1 MLRGDR
7 ALRSTDR
14 ALRSNAF
21 EQSLQALVI
30 VDRESTV
37 VGLNHAAERLTGWT
51 RAEAMGRP
59 AADVL
64 EVRTETGVNL
74 CAANGPL
81 HKALR
86 QGKAV
91 DTHFA
96 YLFRFRTS
104 DEPVRVSYSVAPLRE
119 GDGVAAV
126 LVAIHDVTPELE
138 IIQAKDALLL
148 AASHELKTPVTT
160 LKGLSELLLDFE
172 LTESQR
178 RELLQDLHG
187 QVNRMERMIADLLDV
202 SRIDAGRMSIELSSV
217 EVGPVIDHACEEV
230 RPLLQRRALHRN
242 APAEL
247 PPVFGQAQK
256 LHQILVNLLTNAI
269 KYSPDGSP
277 VELSVTADR
286 EQVHLA
292 VRDEG
297 VGIRTEDL
305 PRLFHKFYRAEDP
318 VVRRTTG
325 TGLGLYIVR
334 SLVDM
339 LGGRVDVRSQYG
351 KGSVFTISLPRAQA
365 ERARRRAA
373 VAAS

>member
-1 MLRGDR
+1 MYVWASGGHRPPRVLTNSRRTASQTGSPSISTPSRSKPESTESGLHLGRGTSERGVVSCARSVTHRRVRALACSSPPTAHLAPHPNLRRPIGGSGLRGDR

-37 VGLNHAAERLTGWT
+37 VGLNHAAERLTGWN
-51 RAEAMGRP
+51 RAEATGRP

-81 HKALR
+81 RRALR

-104 DEPVRVSYSVAPLRE
+104 DEPVRVSYSVAPIR
-119 GDGVAAV
+119 DGNDVAAV

-138 IIQAKDALLL
+138 IIQAKDALML

-160 LKGLSELLLDFE
+160 LKGLSELLLDFD
-172 LTESQR
+172 LTEPQR

-187 QVNRMERMIADLLDV
+187 QVNRME
-202 SRIDAGRMSIELSSV
+202 
-217 EVGPVIDHACEEV
+217 
-230 RPLLQRRALHRN
+230 
-242 APAEL
+242 
-247 PPVFGQAQK
+247 
-256 LHQILVNLLTNAI
+256 
-269 KYSPDGSP
+269 
-277 VELSVTADR
+277 
-286 EQVHLA
+286 
-292 VRDEG
+292 
-297 VGIRTEDL
+297 
-305 PRLFHKFYRAEDP
+305 
-318 VVRRTTG
+318 
-325 TGLGLYIVR
+325 
-334 SLVDM
+334 
-339 LGGRVDVRSQYG
+339 
-351 KGSVFTISLPRAQA
+351 
-365 ERARRRAA
+365 
-373 VAAS
+373 

>member
-7 ALRSTDR
+7 TLRSTDR

-21 EQSLQALVI
+21 EQSLQALVL

-37 VGLNHAAERLTGWT
+37 VGLNHAAERLTGWN
-51 RAEAMGRP
+51 RAEATGRP

-81 HKALR
+81 RRALR

-104 DEPVRVSYSVAPLRE
+104 DEPVRVSYSVAPIRD

-126 LVAIHDVTPELE
+126 LIAIHDVTPELE
-138 IIQAKDALLL
+138 IIQAKDALML

-160 LKGLSELLLDFE
+160 LKGLSELLLDFD
-172 LTESQR
+172 LTEPQR

-187 QVNRMERMIADLLDV
+187 QVNRMERLIADLLDV

-217 EVGPVIDHACEEV
+217 EVGPVIDHVCEEV
-230 RPLLQRRALHRN
+230 GPLLQQRPLRRQV
-242 APAEL
+242 PAAL
-247 PPVFGQAQK
+247 PPVFGQSQK

-286 EQVHLA
+286 EQVHFG

-297 VGIRTEDL
+297 VGIRSEDL
-305 PRLFHKFYRAEDP
+305 PRVFHKFYRAEDP
-318 VVRRTTG
+318 VVRRTPG

-339 LGGRVDVRSQYG
+339 LGGHVDVRSQYG

-365 ERARRRAA
+365 DRARRRAA

>member
-14 ALRSNAF
+14 ALRTNAF

-30 VDRESTV
+30 VDRDSTV
-37 VGLNHAAERLTGWT
+37 LSLNQAAERLTGWS
-51 RAEAMGRP
+51 RVEAMGRP

-81 HKALR
+81 RRALR
-86 QGKAV
+86 LGKSV

-104 DEPVRVSYSVAPLRE
+104 DEPIRVSYSVAPLRD

-138 IIQAKDALLL
+138 IIQAKDALML

-160 LKGLSELLLDFE
+160 LKGLSELLLDFD
-172 LTESQR
+172 LTEPQR

-187 QVNRMERMIADLLDV
+187 QVNRMERLIADLLDV

-217 EVGPVIDHACEEV
+217 EVGPVIDHVCEEV
-230 RPLLQRRALHRN
+230 RPLLQQRPLRRQVPTA
-242 APAEL
+242 L
-247 PPVFGQAQK
+247 PPVFGQSQK

-286 EQVHLA
+286 EQVHFG

-297 VGIRTEDL
+297 VGIRSEDL
-305 PRLFHKFYRAEDP
+305 PRVFHKFYRAEDP
-318 VVRRTTG
+318 VVRRIPG

-339 LGGRVDVRSQYG
+339 LGGHVDVRSQYG
-351 KGSVFTISLPRAQA
+351 KGSLFTISLPRAQA
-365 ERARRRAA
+365 DRARRRAA
-373 VAAS
+373 AAAS

>member
-1 MLRGDR
+1 
-7 ALRSTDR
+7 
-14 ALRSNAF
+14 
-21 EQSLQALVI
+21 
-30 VDRESTV
+30 V
-37 VGLNHAAERLTGWT
+37 VGLNHAAERLTGWN
-51 RAEAMGRP
+51 RAEATGRP

-81 HKALR
+81 RRALR

-104 DEPVRVSYSVAPLRE
+104 DEPVRVSYSVAPIRD

-126 LVAIHDVTPELE
+126 LIAIHDVTPELE
-138 IIQAKDALLL
+138 IIQAKDALML

-160 LKGLSELLLDFE
+160 LKGLSELLLDFD
-172 LTESQR
+172 LTEPQR

-187 QVNRMERMIADLLDV
+187 QVNRMERLIADLLDV

-217 EVGPVIDHACEEV
+217 EVGPVIDHVCEEV
-230 RPLLQRRALHRN
+230 GPLLQQRPLRRQV
-242 APAEL
+242 PAAL
-247 PPVFGQAQK
+247 PPVFGQSQK

-286 EQVHLA
+286 EQVHFG

-297 VGIRTEDL
+297 VGIRSEDL
-305 PRLFHKFYRAEDP
+305 PRVFHKFYRAEDP
-318 VVRRTTG
+318 VVRRIPG

-339 LGGRVDVRSQYG
+339 LGGHVDVRSQYG

-365 ERARRRAA
+365 DRARRRAA

>member
-21 EQSLQALVI
+21 EQSLQAFVI

-37 VGLNHAAERLTGWT
+37 VGLNHAAELLTGWS

-81 HKALR
+81 RRALR

-104 DEPVRVSYSVAPLRE
+104 DEPVRVSYSVAPVRD

-138 IIQAKDALLL
+138 IIQAKDALML

-160 LKGLSELLLDFE
+160 LKGLSELLLDFD
-172 LTESQR
+172 LTEPQR

-187 QVNRMERMIADLLDV
+187 QVNRMERLIADLLDV
-202 SRIDAGRMSIELSSV
+202 SRIDAGRMSIELSRV
-217 EVGPVIDHACEEV
+217 EVGPVIDHVCEEV
-230 RPLLQRRALHRN
+230 RPLLQQRPLRRQV
-242 APAEL
+242 PAAL
-247 PPVFGQAQK
+247 PPVLGQSQK

-286 EQVHLA
+286 EHVHFG

-305 PRLFHKFYRAEDP
+305 PRVFHKFYRAEDP
-318 VVRRTTG
+318 VVRRVPG

-339 LGGRVDVRSQYG
+339 LGGHVDVRSQYG
-351 KGSVFTISLPRAQA
+351 KGSVFTISLPRAHA
-365 ERARRRAA
+365 DRARRRAA
-373 VAAS
+373 AAAS

>member
-7 ALRSTDR
+7 TLRSTDR

-37 VGLNHAAERLTGWT
+37 VGLNHAAERLTGWS

-81 HKALR
+81 RRALR
-86 QGKAV
+86 LGKAV

-104 DEPVRVSYSVAPLRE
+104 DEPVRVSYSVAPIRD

-138 IIQAKDALLL
+138 IIQAKDALML

-160 LKGLSELLLDFE
+160 LKGLSELLLDFD
-172 LTESQR
+172 LTEPQR

-187 QVNRMERMIADLLDV
+187 QVNRMERLITDLLDV

-230 RPLLQRRALHRN
+230 RPLLQQRPLRRSV
-242 APAEL
+242 PAAL
-247 PPVFGQAQK
+247 PPVFGQSQK

-286 EQVHLA
+286 EQVHFG

-297 VGIRTEDL
+297 VGIRSEDL
-305 PRLFHKFYRAEDP
+305 PRVFHKFYRAEDP
-318 VVRRTTG
+318 VVRRIPG

-339 LGGRVDVRSQYG
+339 LGGHVDVRSQYG

-365 ERARRRAA
+365 DRARRRAA

>member
-1 MLRGDR
+1 M
-7 ALRSTDR
+7 
-14 ALRSNAF
+14 
-21 EQSLQALVI
+21 
-30 VDRESTV
+30 
-37 VGLNHAAERLTGWT
+37 VGLNHAAERLTGWS

-119 GDGVAAV
+119 GAGVAAV

-160 LKGLSELLLDFE
+160 LKGLSELLLDFD

-217 EVGPVIDHACEEV
+217 EVGPVVDHACEEV
-230 RPLLQRRALHRN
+230 RPLLQRRALHRH

-286 EQVHLA
+286 EQVHFG

-318 VVRRTTG
+318 VVRRTSG

-351 KGSVFTISLPRAQA
+351 KGSVFTISLPRVQA

>member
-7 ALRSTDR
+7 TLRSTDR

-37 VGLNHAAERLTGWT
+37 VGLNYAAERLTGWS

-81 HKALR
+81 RRALR

-104 DEPVRVSYSVAPLRE
+104 DEPVRVSYSVAPIRD

-138 IIQAKDALLL
+138 IIQAKDALML

-160 LKGLSELLLDFE
+160 LKGLSELLLDFD
-172 LTESQR
+172 LTEPQR

-187 QVNRMERMIADLLDV
+187 QVNRMERLIADLLDV

-217 EVGPVIDHACEEV
+217 QVGPVIDHACEEV
-230 RPLLQRRALHRN
+230 RPLLQQRPLRRSV
-242 APAEL
+242 PAAL
-247 PPVFGQAQK
+247 PPVIGQSQK

-286 EQVHLA
+286 EQVHFG

-297 VGIRTEDL
+297 VGIRSEDL
-305 PRLFHKFYRAEDP
+305 PRVFHKFYRAEDP
-318 VVRRTTG
+318 VVRRIPG

-339 LGGRVDVRSQYG
+339 LGGHVDVRSQYG

>member
-7 ALRSTDR
+7 TLRSTDR

-21 EQSLQALVI
+21 EQSLKALVL

-37 VGLNHAAERLTGWT
+37 VGLNQAAERLTGWSRT
-51 RAEAMGRP
+51 EAMGRP

-81 HKALR
+81 RRALR

-104 DEPVRVSYSVAPLRE
+104 DEPVRVSYSVAPIRD

-126 LVAIHDVTPELE
+126 LIAIHDVTPELE
-138 IIQAKDALLL
+138 IIQAKDALML

-160 LKGLSELLLDFE
+160 LKGLSELLLDFD
-172 LTESQR
+172 LTEPQR

-187 QVNRMERMIADLLDV
+187 QVNRMERLIADLLDV

-217 EVGPVIDHACEEV
+217 EVGPVIDHVCEEV
-230 RPLLQRRALHRN
+230 GPLLQQRPLRRQV
-242 APAEL
+242 PAAL
-247 PPVFGQAQK
+247 PPVFGQSQK

-286 EQVHLA
+286 EQVHFG

-297 VGIRTEDL
+297 VGIRSEDL
-305 PRLFHKFYRAEDP
+305 PRVFHKFYRAEDP
-318 VVRRTTG
+318 VVRRIPG

-334 SLVDM
+334 SLVEM
-339 LGGRVDVRSQYG
+339 LGGHVDVRSQYG

-365 ERARRRAA
+365 DRARRRAA

>member
-7 ALRSTDR
+7 TLRSTDR

-21 EQSLQALVI
+21 EQSLQALVL

-37 VGLNHAAERLTGWT
+37 VGLNHAAERLTGWS
-51 RAEAMGRP
+51 RAEATGRP

-81 HKALR
+81 RRALR

-104 DEPVRVSYSVAPLRE
+104 DEPVRVSYSVAPIRD

-126 LVAIHDVTPELE
+126 LIAIHDVTPELE
-138 IIQAKDALLL
+138 IIQAKDALML

-160 LKGLSELLLDFE
+160 LKGLSELLLDFD
-172 LTESQR
+172 LTEPQR

-187 QVNRMERMIADLLDV
+187 QVNRMERLIADLLDV

-217 EVGPVIDHACEEV
+217 EVGPVIDHVCEEV
-230 RPLLQRRALHRN
+230 GPLLQQRPLRRQV
-242 APAEL
+242 PAAL
-247 PPVFGQAQK
+247 PPVFGQSQK

-286 EQVHLA
+286 EQVHFG

-297 VGIRTEDL
+297 VGIRSEDL
-305 PRLFHKFYRAEDP
+305 PRVFHKFYRAEDP
-318 VVRRTTG
+318 VVRRIPG

-339 LGGRVDVRSQYG
+339 LGGHVDVRSQYG

-365 ERARRRAA
+365 DRARRRAA

>member
-7 ALRSTDR
+7 TLRSTDR

-21 EQSLQALVI
+21 EQSLQALVL

-37 VGLNHAAERLTGWT
+37 VGLNQAAERLTGWSRT
-51 RAEAMGRP
+51 EAMGRP

-81 HKALR
+81 RRALR

-104 DEPVRVSYSVAPLRE
+104 DEPVRVSYSVAPIRD

-126 LVAIHDVTPELE
+126 LIAIHDVTPELE
-138 IIQAKDALLL
+138 IIQAKDALML

-160 LKGLSELLLDFE
+160 LKGLSELLLDFD
-172 LTESQR
+172 LTEPQR

-187 QVNRMERMIADLLDV
+187 QVNRMERLIADLLDV

-217 EVGPVIDHACEEV
+217 EVGPVIDHVCEEV
-230 RPLLQRRALHRN
+230 GPLLQQRPLRRQV
-242 APAEL
+242 PAAL
-247 PPVFGQAQK
+247 PPVFGQSQK

-286 EQVHLA
+286 EQVHFG

-297 VGIRTEDL
+297 VGIRSEDL
-305 PRLFHKFYRAEDP
+305 PRVFHKFYRAEDP
-318 VVRRTTG
+318 VVRRIPG

-334 SLVDM
+334 SLVEM
-339 LGGRVDVRSQYG
+339 LGGHVDVRSQYG

-365 ERARRRAA
+365 DRARRRAA

>member
-7 ALRSTDR
+7 TRRSTDR

-30 VDRESTV
+30 VDRESSV
-37 VGLNHAAERLTGWT
+37 VGLNHAAERLTGWS
-51 RAEAMGRP
+51 RAEARGRP

-81 HKALR
+81 RRALR

-104 DEPVRVSYSVAPLRE
+104 DEPVRVSYSVAPIR
-119 GDGVAAV
+119 DGNDVAAV

-138 IIQAKDALLL
+138 IIQAKDALML

-160 LKGLSELLLDFE
+160 LKGLSELLLDFD
-172 LTESQR
+172 LTEPQR

-187 QVNRMERMIADLLDV
+187 QVNRMERLIADLLDV

-230 RPLLQRRALHRN
+230 RPLLQQRPLRRSV
-242 APAEL
+242 PAAL
-247 PPVFGQAQK
+247 PPVFGQSQK

-286 EQVHLA
+286 EQVHFG
-292 VRDEG
+292 VRDQG
-297 VGIRTEDL
+297 VGIRSEDL
-305 PRLFHKFYRAEDP
+305 PRVFHKFYRAEDP
-318 VVRRTTG
+318 VVRRIPG

-339 LGGRVDVRSQYG
+339 LGGHVDVRSQYG
-351 KGSVFTISLPRAQA
+351 KGSVFTISLPRVQA
-365 ERARRRAA
+365 DRARRRAA

>member
-7 ALRSTDR
+7 TLRSTDR

-37 VGLNHAAERLTGWT
+37 VGLNHAAERLTGWS
-51 RAEAMGRP
+51 RAEATGRP

-81 HKALR
+81 RRALR

-104 DEPVRVSYSVAPLRE
+104 DEPVRVSYSVAPIRD

-126 LVAIHDVTPELE
+126 LIAIHDVTPELE
-138 IIQAKDALLL
+138 IIQAKDALML

-160 LKGLSELLLDFE
+160 LKGLSELLLDFD
-172 LTESQR
+172 LTEPQR

-187 QVNRMERMIADLLDV
+187 QVNRMERLIADLLDV

-217 EVGPVIDHACEEV
+217 EVGPVIDHVCEEV
-230 RPLLQRRALHRN
+230 GPLLQQRPLRRQV
-242 APAEL
+242 PAAL
-247 PPVFGQAQK
+247 PPVFGQSQK

-286 EQVHLA
+286 EQVHFG

-297 VGIRTEDL
+297 VGIRSEDL
-305 PRLFHKFYRAEDP
+305 PRVFHKFYRAEDP
-318 VVRRTTG
+318 VVRRIPG

-339 LGGRVDVRSQYG
+339 LGGHVDVRSQYG

-365 ERARRRAA
+365 DRARRRAA

>member
-7 ALRSTDR
+7 TLRSTDR

-21 EQSLQALVI
+21 EQSLQALVL

-37 VGLNHAAERLTGWT
+37 VGLNHAAERLTGWN
-51 RAEAMGRP
+51 RAEATGRP

-81 HKALR
+81 RRALR

-104 DEPVRVSYSVAPLRE
+104 DEPVRVSYSVAPIRD

-126 LVAIHDVTPELE
+126 LIAIHDVTPELE
-138 IIQAKDALLL
+138 IIQAKDALML

-160 LKGLSELLLDFE
+160 LKGLSELLLDFD
-172 LTESQR
+172 LTEPQR

-187 QVNRMERMIADLLDV
+187 QVNRMERLIADLLDV

-217 EVGPVIDHACEEV
+217 EVGPVIDHVCEEV
-230 RPLLQRRALHRN
+230 GPLLQQRPLRRQV
-242 APAEL
+242 PAAL
-247 PPVFGQAQK
+247 PPVFGQSQK

-286 EQVHLA
+286 EQVHFG

-297 VGIRTEDL
+297 VGIRSEDL
-305 PRLFHKFYRAEDP
+305 PRVFHKFYRAEDP
-318 VVRRTTG
+318 VVRRIPG

-339 LGGRVDVRSQYG
+339 LGGHVDVRSQYG

-365 ERARRRAA
+365 DRARRRAA

>member
-7 ALRSTDR
+7 TLRSTDR

-30 VDRESTV
+30 VGRESTV
-37 VGLNHAAERLTGWT
+37 VGLNHAAERLTGWS

-64 EVRTETGVNL
+64 EVRTETCVNL

-81 HKALR
+81 RRALR
-86 QGKAV
+86 LGKAV

-104 DEPVRVSYSVAPLRE
+104 DEPLRVSYSVAPIRD

-138 IIQAKDALLL
+138 IIQAKDALML

-160 LKGLSELLLDFE
+160 LKGLSELLLDFD
-172 LTESQR
+172 LTEPQR

-187 QVNRMERMIADLLDV
+187 QVNRMERLITDLLDV

-230 RPLLQRRALHRN
+230 RPLLQQRPLRRSV
-242 APAEL
+242 PAAL
-247 PPVFGQAQK
+247 PPVFGQSQK
-256 LHQILVNLLTNAI
+256 LHQILVNLLTHAI

-277 VELSVTADR
+277 V
-286 EQVHLA
+286 
-292 VRDEG
+292 
-297 VGIRTEDL
+297 
-305 PRLFHKFYRAEDP
+305 
-318 VVRRTTG
+318 
-325 TGLGLYIVR
+325 
-334 SLVDM
+334 DM
-339 LGGRVDVRSQYG
+339 LGGHVDVRSQYG

-365 ERARRRAA
+365 DRARRRAA